1 MGITK
6 SLCRR
11 LAHILGGKGTH
22 EKNECSIMVKRN
34 LNATILGKKY
44 DTEHEIVIQSLKN
57 GKSLNTAEIT
67 LLQREVQRFIRHA
80 VKHGLKVTAVHNHWL
95 FDKPR
100 LMYVHVE
107 SVENPIQF
115 ARKLASIL
123 KHLRLK

>member
-1 MGITK
+1 MGITE

-11 LAHILGGKGTH
+11 LARILGGKGQH
-22 EKNECSIMVKRN
+22 GKNECTIMVKRR

-57 GKSLNTAEIT
+57 GRSLNTGEIT
-67 LLQREVQRFIRHA
+67 LLQREVQRFVRRA
-80 VKHGLKVTAVHNHWL
+80 VRLGLRVTAVHNHWL

-107 SVENPIQF
+107 SVENPIVF

-123 KHLRLK
+123 KQFK

>member
-1 MGITK
+1 MAVTA

-11 LAHILGGKGTH
+11 LARILGGKGQH
-22 EKNECSIMVKRN
+22 ENDECTIMVKRN
-34 LNATILGKKY
+34 LNARILGKKY

-67 LLQREVQRFIRHA
+67 LLQREVQRFIRQA
-80 VKHGLKVTAVHNHWL
+80 VRLGLKVTAVHNHWL

-107 SVENPIQF
+107 SVENPIVF
-115 ARKLASIL
+115 ASKLASII
-123 KHLRLK
+123 KRLKP